1 MKLFQNLFKTNK
13 TTPNFLRR
21 VNAKSYVVS
30 NCILGDWN
38 DPSVMLE
45 DKSLIF
51 DVISSNEDSKN
62 KLAIYNKLYY
72 DKIHRFYTLSY
83 MQLAAI
89 SNIVP
94 VDPEDHRSV
103 YDRWPK
109 LLDEETYEKLYSKLK
124 LDFVS
129 ETPIIKERT
138 PKHIISIN
146 TNFWLNTTDPSLGEI
161 TLNTYEKR
169 YIAEEFIHSDFNTAI
184 NYAAIITNRLTHGS
198 EIAEEFFSDTIIREL
213 KVAYGKNTTSRKI
226 EKLIKEIEQQR
237 FTYFEFKSYSYGVAH
252 DSPYLSYSDGLARVN
267 NEYARVLAQNK
278 VEVDKLIEACA
289 LIDNPPFFINHITAN
304 R

>member
-1 MKLFQNLFKTNK
+1 MKLFQNLFKPK
-13 TTPNFLRR
+13 ETTSNFLRR
-21 VNAKSYVVS
+21 VNAKSYFVS

-72 DKIHRFYTLSY
+72 DKMHRFYTLSY
-83 MQLAAI
+83 IQLAAI

-109 LLDEETYEKLYSKLK
+109 SLDKETYEMLYSKLK

-129 ETPIIKERT
+129 EIPISKDMAS
-138 PKHIISIN
+138 KYIISIN
-146 TNFWLNTTDPSLGEI
+146 TNFWLNTTLPDLGEI

-169 YIAEEFIHSDFNTAI
+169 YIAEEFIHSDINTAI
-184 NYAAIITNRLTHGS
+184 NHAAIITNRLTDNF
-198 EIAEEFFSDTIIREL
+198 ETIDFFSDTIIREL
-213 KVAYGKNTTSRKI
+213 KVAYGKNTTSTKI
-226 EKLIKEIEQQR
+226 ENLIKEIEQQS
-237 FTYFEFKSYSYGVAH
+237 FTYFDFSSYAYGVAH

-278 VEVDKLIEACA
+278 VEIDKLIEACA